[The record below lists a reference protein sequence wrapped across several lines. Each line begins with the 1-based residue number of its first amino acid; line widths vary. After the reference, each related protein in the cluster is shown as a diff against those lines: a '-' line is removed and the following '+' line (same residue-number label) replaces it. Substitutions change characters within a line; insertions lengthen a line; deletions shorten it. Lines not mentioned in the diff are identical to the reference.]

1 MEGFFLR
8 VCDDQIVDLL
18 RGFYSDFNKD
28 DVDDCV
34 ESDVLDFNRILLV
47 DIFKVFDFLNFS
59 ILFMKFL
66 IFIGERLRIRRVQ
79 LVGYI

>member
-18 RGFYSDFNKD
+18 RGFYGDFNKD
-28 DVDDCV
+28 DVDDCLD
-34 ESDVLDFNRILLV
+34 SDVLDFNRILLV
-47 DIFKVFDFLNFS
+47 DIFKVFDILNFS

-66 IFIGERLRIRRVQ
+66 IFRGERLRVRRVQ